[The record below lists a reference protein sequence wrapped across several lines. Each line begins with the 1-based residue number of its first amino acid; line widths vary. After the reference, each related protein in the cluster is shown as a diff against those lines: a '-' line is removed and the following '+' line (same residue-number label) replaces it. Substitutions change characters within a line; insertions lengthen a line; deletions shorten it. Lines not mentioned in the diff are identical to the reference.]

1 MKLLK
6 ENGWKIHVAARN
18 NLAEKNGLELE
29 YPDKVFDIPFQRS
42 PFDKRNINAYIQL
55 REVLKEEHYDVI
67 HCNTPVGGMLARLAG
82 NKYRKNGTQIFYT
95 AHGFHF
101 YQGAPLRNWVMYYP
115 LEKIMSNYTDKLIT
129 ITEED
134 YRLAEKKFH
143 CPVYHIHGVGANSQ
157 KYHPV
162 STDEKEQIKKELG
175 IKGHIIINV
184 GELLPNKNQKTAI
197 RAMKEVIKRYPDAY
211 LLIAGNGKERK
222 NLEDLARIER
232 IEKNVVFLGY
242 TTQLQKYL
250 NACDLEIACSYREG
264 LPLNV
269 MEAMMCGKPVVASHN
284 RGHDELIVDGVTGFL
299 VAPDNPQEYAEAV
312 CRILKQPL
320 IYADNCLHKI
330 KPFMDIRVQEEL
342 GNIYDL

>member
-1 MKLLK
+1 MNGKVLRVATVQSHIAQFHKPLMKLLK

-18 NLAEKNGLELE
+18 KLAEKNGLELE

-211 LLIAGNGKERK
+211 LLIAGNGKEVYRFGIYEDTPVK
-222 NLEDLARIER
+222 DTTGAGDAFGSGFLASIASGKSFRSSLIFASANSTSVVTKLGANRGILSGNEDLHLMPI
-232 IEKNVVFLGY
+232 
-242 TTQLQKYL
+242 QKL
-250 NACDLEIACSYREG
+250 
-264 LPLNV
+264 
-269 MEAMMCGKPVVASHN
+269 
-284 RGHDELIVDGVTGFL
+284 
-299 VAPDNPQEYAEAV
+299 
-312 CRILKQPL
+312 
-320 IYADNCLHKI
+320 
-330 KPFMDIRVQEEL
+330 
-342 GNIYDL
+342 